1 MPLDEGFIHKHD
13 SDALA
18 RDNQYK
24 REQWYQQTIKDLL
37 EALEEVLD
45 NAIDD
50 YYALQVLAGT
60 IGGSPW
66 VTDDGY
72 TEMDASIDRGA
83 SENFGL

>member
-50 YYALQVLAGT
+50 YYALHDCDGVLAKARQV
-60 IGGSPW
+60 I
-66 VTDDGY
+66 
-72 TEMDASIDRGA
+72 AKARG
-83 SENFGL
+83 E